1 MSLKL
6 KQQPPQAKQ
15 AKGVGVIK
23 AVSPSVPLVTL
34 GRPEEPDECFKP
46 FIFDGF
52 VSLTGLV
59 EDQRPVKILRDTAS
73 SQTKENPE
81 QLTKPTRQIYYGHLS
96 SYCRTISFPVSLFL
110 TIITHVD
117 IKLSPSQPFGPT
129 KPVV

>member
-1 MSLKL
+1 MHQPKRALPSSDRQCFYCHLTGHVIADCVSLNH

-23 AVSPSVPLVTL
+23 AVSPSVPLVRL

-73 SQTKENPE
+73 SQRQKR
-81 QLTKPTRQIYYGHLS
+81 TRNS
-96 SYCRTISFPVSLFL
+96 
-110 TIITHVD
+110 
-117 IKLSPSQPFGPT
+117 
-129 KPVV
+129 